1 MVNPYCQILSE
12 SAGRRMTV
20 CERSCAAEVIITCS
34 CLRKSSKMP
43 CSDVEKA
50 YQKLLSLKIMEDN
63 HSNLLPCD
71 VECQRTLRN
80 RKMAKILNISHPDA
94 ADALSAFLKN
104 KLKTNYKDILDV
116 EDTLIELLHDL
127 DAQPNVTS
135 VSYSFPPMHSELRRI
150 IHEYS
155 GHFGIETVSYG
166 QEPQRNVVA
175 TARRDVSY
183 MPAVLLTASKKY
195 TTESS
200 LLASSSA
207 AFAPSKT
214 LPPTSKNFS
223 CGGSKMQQ
231 LQSGGKVLKRGF
243 KEPLLSQK

>member
-1 MVNPYCQILSE
+1 
-12 SAGRRMTV
+12 
-20 CERSCAAEVIITCS
+20 
-34 CLRKSSKMP
+34 
-43 CSDVEKA
+43 
-50 YQKLLSLKIMEDN
+50 
-63 HSNLLPCD
+63 
-71 VECQRTLRN
+71 
-80 RKMAKILNISHPDA
+80 MAKILNISHPDA

-243 KEPLLSQK
+243 EEQYCLCGQTIREPPIPCGTPLPSCNQPCSRQHSCDHPPLHNCHAEPECPPCT